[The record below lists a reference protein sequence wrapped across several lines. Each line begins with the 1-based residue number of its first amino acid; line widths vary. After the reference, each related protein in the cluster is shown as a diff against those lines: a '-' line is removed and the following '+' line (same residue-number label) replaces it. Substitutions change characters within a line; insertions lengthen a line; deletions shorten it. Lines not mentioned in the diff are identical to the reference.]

1 MNVPHPVL
9 LHSFN
14 ISMELSSCVQ
24 SSERL
29 KKKKKQ
35 SIKRLFFSP
44 LNCTNYMCGTQKLDN
59 DLPIG

>member
-9 LHSFN
+9 LHSLN

-29 KKKKKQ
+29 KKKKKNSQ
-35 SIKRLFFSP
+35 LRDFFFP
-44 LNCTNYMCGTQKLDN
+44 PQLHKLYVWYTE
-59 DLPIG
+59 IR

>member
-9 LHSFN
+9 LHLLN

-29 KKKKKQ
+29 KKKKQ
-35 SIKRLFFSP
+35 SIKRLFFFP
-44 LNCTNYMCGTQKLDN
+44 LNCANYMCGTQKLDN

>member
-29 KKKKKQ
+29 KKKTNSQ
-35 SIKRLFFSP
+35 LRDFFFP
-44 LNCTNYMCGTQKLDN
+44 PQLHKLYVWYTE
-59 DLPIG
+59 IR